1 LIIKGKNS
9 TITTMRTILTA
20 MIFAVA
26 ALHGY
31 AQNTVGAFLP
41 RANDEVTLQQTAYVA
56 ADEGAEYTVWDFR
69 QLD

>member
-26 ALHGY
+26 TLHGY
-31 AQNTVGAFLP
+31 AQNAAGNFLP
-41 RANDEVTLQQTAYVA
+41 RANDEVTLQQVLTAKTPLN
-56 ADEGAEYTVWDFR
+56 GRTP
-69 QLD
+69 